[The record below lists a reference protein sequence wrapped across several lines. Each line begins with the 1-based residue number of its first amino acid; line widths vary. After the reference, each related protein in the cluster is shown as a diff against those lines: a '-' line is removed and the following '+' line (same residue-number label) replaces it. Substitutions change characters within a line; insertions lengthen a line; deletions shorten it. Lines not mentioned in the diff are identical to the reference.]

1 MNFVLQVALPANARL
16 LPKTRQA
23 VAGYLEEIVPEQ
35 EALYDVILALDEAC
49 ANVVRHAFPGHTGG
63 SFELRAEVVDD
74 EVRVIVE
81 DHGVGMHPSAA
92 SDDRPM
98 ADGEST
104 SGRGLHI
111 IRSVM
116 TDVDVE
122 PAGPE
127 GGTRVLMRKRL
138 G

>member
-23 VAGYLEEIVPEQ
+23 VAGYLEEMVPEA
-35 EALYDVILALDEAC
+35 EALHDVILALDEAC
-49 ANVVRHAFPGHTGG
+49 ANVVRHAFPGQATG
-63 SFELRAEVVDD
+63 SFELRAEVQGD

-81 DHGVGMHPSAA
+81 DHGVGIHPSMVSEDA
-92 SDDRPM
+92 PL

-116 TDVDVE
+116 SDVDVE
-122 PAGPE
+122 PAGPD
-127 GGTRVLMRKRL
+127 GGTRILMRKRL
-138 G
+138 S